1 MEVLP
6 IRGQMSVRQRQ
17 ARVLAWS
24 RWLRCNGGLFNFKV
38 YSMTQKRR
46 VLNTTTR
53 KVLVLTALSF
63 GIASGVQ
70 AQVIGP
76 SADPA
81 TAPPANAAPAAKT
94 PRIDPAAFNKADTNK
109 DDRLSRVE
117 VQNLPSVAQHF
128 RLLDTDQ
135 DGTLSR
141 SEFSKA
147 EPHS

>member
-46 VLNTTTR
+46 VLNTPTR
-53 KVLVLTALSF
+53 KVLVLTALYF
-63 GIASGVQ
+63 GIAAGVH

-76 SADPA
+76 SE
-81 TAPPANAAPAAKT
+81 APTTPPPVTSAPNVQT
-94 PRIDPAAFNKADTNK
+94 SRVDTAAFDKADTNK
-109 DDRLSRVE
+109 DNRLSLTE
-117 VQNLPSVAQHF
+117 VQNLPAVAQQF
-128 RLLDTDQ
+128 KQLDTNN
-135 DGTLSR
+135 DGALSR
-141 SEFSKA
+141 SEFTKA
-147 EPHS
+147 APQL